1 MSSYGSDHHD
11 QTHSGTQRKRV
22 GKACDRCR
30 IKKSKVCTQF
40 QYPGGFIKDYR
51 ARGYLV
57 DFVQRHA
64 FSSPGLIFDS
74 AMETTHVTVAIPM
87 IKFAPIVSAE
97 GREIR
102 IPQEGKFLEIIC
114 SFLLHKSGILTL
126 LRYIE
131 TLESRCII
139 LTQGLIE
146 MDRIRKGLP
155 PSSTQFIAGRPS
167 GRMANSSLKEI
178 GIDTSRIETDFD
190 DYDGLCGG
198 GSPGAE
204 SLGGG
209 SNHSQ
214 YDEFFT
220 STEHLSHPQS
230 HHSPASSRSPSVNA
244 ASSRT
249 WPLEGHRRQASHGYP
264 VAGSQFIADRIAGQ
278 NIVSNGDYQ
287 PPMLL
292 MEGTQ
297 YQPSSPAPG
306 VFHYNQDYNLSSQ
319 DLPNDF
325 GEYYEY
331 NDTRSP
337 TGSSTNVTCME
348 PNYNL

>member
-1 MSSYGSDHHD
+1 MSSMSSYGSDHHD

-30 IKKSKVCTQF
+30 IKKSKCNGDNPCDRCNTDDQVCT
-40 QYPGGFIKDYR
+40 YSERRRPRDKNPP
-51 ARGYLV
+51 RG
-57 DFVQRHA
+57 
-64 FSSPGLIFDS
+64 
-74 AMETTHVTVAIPM
+74 
-87 IKFAPIVSAE
+87 
-97 GREIR
+97 
-102 IPQEGKFLEIIC
+102 
-114 SFLLHKSGILTL
+114 
-126 LRYIE
+126 YIE

-167 GRMANSSLKEI
+167 GRMANSILKEI

-249 WPLEGHRRQASHGYP
+249 WPLEGHRRQESHGYP
-264 VAGSQFIADRIAGQ
+264 VANSQFVAGTAQ
-278 NIVSNGDYQ
+278 NLVSSGDYQ

-319 DLPNDF
+319 DLPSDF

-331 NDTRSP
+331 NDNRSP

-348 PNYNL
+348 PNYNFHVQGYA